1 MMLNNFMKTLSTNF
15 IKFIMSLHLQNKVIL
30 GTVMDIRLFGSAK
43 KPSKHVNLVEEK
55 RIPIDI

>member
-1 MMLNNFMKTLSTNF
+1 MKTLSTNF

-30 GTVMDIRLFGSAK
+30 GTGVMNIRLFGSAK